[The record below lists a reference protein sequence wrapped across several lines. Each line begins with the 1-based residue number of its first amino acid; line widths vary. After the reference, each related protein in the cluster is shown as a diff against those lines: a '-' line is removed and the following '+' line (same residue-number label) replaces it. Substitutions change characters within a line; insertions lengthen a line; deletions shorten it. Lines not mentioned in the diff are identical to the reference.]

1 MLWNDRPRAEAL
13 LREKRGLERSLSFLD
28 ECERGLDDASVL
40 LELAEQESD
49 AETIAESQ
57 ARIDELGRKLDEL
70 ELRALLGGEHDA
82 KNAIVS
88 INAGAGGTDASDWA
102 EILYR
107 MYSRWCER
115 HGFKIE
121 ELDRQ
126 DGEEAGLKGV
136 TFTVTGDYAY
146 GYLRSEVGIHRLV
159 RISPFDGQKRRQ
171 TSFASFTLVPEID
184 DDVQVEIDEKE
195 LRIDTF
201 RAGGAG
207 GQHVNRTDSAV
218 RITHLPS
225 GLVVQCQN
233 ERSQHK
239 NKALAMKVLRARL
252 YERARAEHEA
262 EVERLTGE
270 KHKIDFGMQIRSYT
284 LHPSQRVKDHRTE
297 LEIGDAMRVLEGDI
311 DALQRAWLLQQAGRG

>member
-1 MLWNDRPRAEAL
+1 M
-13 LREKRGLERSLSFLD
+13 
-28 ECERGLDDASVL
+28 L
-40 LELAEQESD
+40 LELAEQEADLD
-49 AETIAESQ
+49 AIAESE
-57 ARIDELGRKLDEL
+57 ARAGELARKLDEL
-70 ELRALLGGEHDA
+70 ELRSLLAGEHDA

-88 INAGAGGTDASDWA
+88 INAGAGGTDACDWA
-102 EILYR
+102 EMLFR
-107 MYSRWCER
+107 MYGRWCER
-115 HGFKIE
+115 HGFE
-121 ELDRQ
+121 VEVLDLQ
-126 DGEEAGLKGV
+126 EGDEAGLKSV

-159 RISPFDGQKRRQ
+159 RISPFDAQKRRQ
-171 TSFASFTLVPEID
+171 TSFASFTLVPEVD
-184 DDVQVEIDEKE
+184 DDVVVEIDEKD

-239 NKALAMKVLRARL
+239 NKASAFKVLRARL
-252 YERARAEHEA
+252 YERARAEHDA

-270 KHKIDFGMQIRSYT
+270 KRKIDFGSQIRSYT
-284 LHPSQRVKDHRTE
+284 IHPSQRVKDHRTE
-297 LEIGDAMRVLEGDI
+297 LEIGDAMRVLDGDL
-311 DALQRAWLLQQAGRG
+311 DALQRAWLLSQAGRS